1 MRVASILGFWLGRVL
16 LSALPVI
23 AAYPAAAESV
33 LTYHGHGNRSG
44 NFTTP
49 ELTWEHARALRLD
62 PGFAPHF
69 EGHLYAQ
76 PLYWRSSGAAG
87 GVLIVASE
95 SNIVTAIDAAS
106 GNTVWTR
113 SLGRPAPLSAFG
125 CGNIDPLGITG
136 TPVIDGR
143 AALFTSTRWSPMPAD
158 PVTAFSP
165 CR

>member
-44 NFTTP
+44 TFTTP

-62 PGFAPHF
+62 PGFAPRF

-76 PLYWRSSGAAG
+76 PLYWRPPGAQIPPPRPRVRHVITRCG
-87 GVLIVASE
+87 S
-95 SNIVTAIDAAS
+95 AS
-106 GNTVWTR
+106 G
-113 SLGRPAPLSAFG
+113 
-125 CGNIDPLGITG
+125 
-136 TPVIDGR
+136 TP
-143 AALFTSTRWSPMPAD
+143 TTQPW
-158 PVTAFSP
+158 
-165 CR
+165 